1 MPTKSTT
8 LKPAAKAGAKTGA
21 KAGAA
26 KAGATKAGLARRLTK
41 PQPVHGDAPPV
52 MAQADPMAE
61 PAGDG
66 QVSGQVSGKAA
77 VTAMR
82 LKDLVELV
90 VAATG
95 GKRKGVKEIVEA
107 TLTQMGDA
115 LHRGETLHL
124 PNFGKARVARQGSEG
139 GGAMTVKLRRST
151 GEGGKGKAAVADESD
166 GLADDSDQG

>member
-1 MPTKSTT
+1 M
-8 LKPAAKAGAKTGA
+8 L
-21 KAGAA
+21 
-26 KAGATKAGLARRLTK
+26 
-41 PQPVHGDAPPV
+41 
-52 MAQADPMAE
+52 
-61 PAGDG
+61 
-66 QVSGQVSGKAA
+66 
-77 VTAMR
+77 
-82 LKDLVELV
+82 DL
-90 VAATG
+90 
-95 GKRKGVKEIVEA
+95 KRKGVKEIVEA

>member
-1 MPTKSTT
+1 MPIKTTT
-8 LKPAAKAGAKTGA
+8 LKPAAKAGAKIGA
-21 KAGAA
+21 M
-26 KAGATKAGLARRLTK
+26 AGATKLGPARGQTK
-41 PQPVHGDAPPV
+41 PKLVHSEAPSV
-52 MAQADPMAE
+52 MAPADPMAG

-66 QVSGQVSGKAA
+66 MVSGKAA

-107 TLTQMGDA
+107 VLTQMGDA

-124 PNFGKARVARQGSEG
+124 PNFGKARVARQGSDG
-139 GGAMTVKLRRST
+139 GGAMTVKLRRIT
-151 GEGGKGKAAVADESD
+151 GEGGKGKAAVADDTD
-166 GLADDSDQG
+166 GLAEDSDQG